1 MKGPKAFSRNKNNR
15 VIDRAG
21 LSTLVL
27 SLALITALVGG
38 VALGITA
45 VSVLDEDGSGGIPLD
60 NSSYSYLN
68 SQIDQL
74 KERIS
79 SLEMILENNTIPSGS
94 LDNIGWPVDEIYASV
109 KPSIVMIKV
118 EKVTQGI
125 FGSTTE
131 TVQGSGFVYN
141 ESGIILTNNH
151 VIEGG
156 DEVLVRFW
164 NGETVEADM
173 VGTDK
178 YSDIGVL
185 SVDPSEL
192 EIPLQAL
199 ELADSGSL
207 EPGDRVVSIGTPF
220 GLTGTATT
228 GIVSQTERVL
238 NTETGYPIPGVIQID
253 AAINPGNSGGPLL
266 NFGGEVIGIT
276 TAIQSQTGSFSGIGF
291 VVPSNLVKKVSES
304 LIENGLY
311 KHPWIGVS
319 GNDVTYEIAQD
330 RGLSRVRGYIIK
342 DIFPDSPAEEAGLR
356 EDDIIL
362 GIEDK
367 EVMDIEDILSYIELE
382 KSPGDTV
389 SFDVLRDGNRITIN
403 LELGVRPST

>member
-1 MKGPKAFSRNKNNR
+1 MKGLKSIPGNKSNR
-15 VIDRAG
+15 AIDRTG

-27 SLALITALVGG
+27 SLVLITALVGG

-45 VSVLDEDGSGGIPLD
+45 VSILDEDGSGNIPLD

-79 SLEMILENNTIPSGS
+79 LLEMILENDTIPSGY

-109 KPSIVMIKV
+109 KPSVVMIKV
-118 EKVTQGI
+118 EKVTQGV
-125 FGSTTE
+125 FGSSRE
-131 TVQGSGFVYN
+131 TVQGSGFVYS

-156 DEVLVRFW
+156 DKVLVRFW
-164 NGETVEADM
+164 NGETVEADI

-185 SVDPSEL
+185 SVDPA
-192 EIPLQAL
+192 EIETSLQAL
-199 ELADSGSL
+199 ELAESANL

-266 NFGGEVIGIT
+266 NFEGSVLGIT

-291 VVPSNLVKKVSES
+291 VVPSDLVKKVSES
-304 LIENGLY
+304 LIENGIY

-319 GNDVTYEIAQD
+319 GKDVTYEVAQD
-330 RGLSRVRGYIIK
+330 RGLSRVRGYLIT
-342 DIFPDSPAEEAGLR
+342 DILSDSPAEEAGL
-356 EDDIIL
+356 EEGDIIL
-362 GIEDK
+362 GIDEK
-367 EVMDIEDILSYIELE
+367 EVMGIEDILSYIELK
-382 KSPGDTV
+382 KSPGETV
-389 SFDVLRDGNRITIN
+389 SFDILRDGNRITID